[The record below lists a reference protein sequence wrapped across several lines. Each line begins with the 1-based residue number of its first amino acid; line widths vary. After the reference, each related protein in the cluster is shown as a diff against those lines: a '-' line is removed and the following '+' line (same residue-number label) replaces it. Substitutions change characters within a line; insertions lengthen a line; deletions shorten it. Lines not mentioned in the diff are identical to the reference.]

1 MNGWHWSATNVFEQA
16 KQILEELIAD
26 EATNPE
32 LAPGCRISKVDKFTG
47 DVHTNMRKGKCKL
60 TYDLNIHF
68 KWVSNPPEEEEA
80 VDDHFSGVIKFAEVI
95 DDEPDAEVTIK
106 TGKTKDGANT
116 QKKLVAGAGAEQ
128 CIKLMVAMLSM
139 TQARGDKAL
148 EMQKAA
154 QAEQ

>member
-1 MNGWHWSATNVFEQA
+1 MGNSNNPKMAKIGEGDPRWIVEQRADGANVNGWHWSATNVFKQA

-68 KWVSNPPEEEEA
+68 KW
-80 VDDHFSGVIKFAEVI
+80 
-95 DDEPDAEVTIK
+95 
-106 TGKTKDGANT
+106 
-116 QKKLVAGAGAEQ
+116 AEQ

-148 EMQKAA
+148 EIQKAA
-154 QAEQ
+154 Q

>member
-80 VDDHFSGVIKFAEVI
+80 VDDHFSGAYNSSAEIVR
-95 DDEPDAEVTIK
+95 PS
-106 TGKTKDGANT
+106 
-116 QKKLVAGAGAEQ
+116 AGLSCVLIAAAGPPLTVRWFRRHQ
-128 CIKLMVAMLSM
+128 IC
-139 TQARGDKAL
+139 
-148 EMQKAA
+148 
-154 QAEQ
+154 